1 MIGLPFIINEGG
13 GVAVANCF
21 LLLCVNAVYWW
32 RARTEEMHLS
42 RDPAYVAYALS
53 MNERSILAFMGKV
66 VPALAYKPPAGYLE
80 FEYRVRVKH
89 QD

>member
-1 MIGLPFIINEGG
+1 
-13 GVAVANCF
+13 
-21 LLLCVNAVYWW
+21 
-32 RARTEEMHLS
+32 MHLS